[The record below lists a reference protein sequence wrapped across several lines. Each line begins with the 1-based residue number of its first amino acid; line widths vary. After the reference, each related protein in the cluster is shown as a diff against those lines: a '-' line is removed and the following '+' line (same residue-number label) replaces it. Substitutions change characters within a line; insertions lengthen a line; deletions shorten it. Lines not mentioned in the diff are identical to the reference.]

1 LDNVR
6 RKVPLVGD
14 AEYPQTRPEAALA
27 VVRRLASEFQGRS
40 FDAEACAAALG
51 YRSARNGAF
60 RQILADLRKYGLIT
74 GRGDGI
80 GATDLLRRLVV
91 PLESEDR
98 AAARLEMMNSVPL
111 FRELFHRFAGRL
123 PSDEGL
129 TAALIQMTHADR
141 LKVQG
146 RVPKIRSLLAEGW
159 GSHGPWERPSVAP
172 TDPASSAAP
181 SAPWPGPP
189 PNARALRFDAGP
201 VRLEFPFTPDGLR
214 LLRSNLLDPAL
225 WSTLSGSVP
234 EAGRADP
241 EPEEN
246 RPPGS
251 PPGRPGLR
259 PAVP

>member
-1 LDNVR
+1 
-6 RKVPLVGD
+6 VPLVGD

-27 VVRRLASEFQGRS
+27 VIRKLASQFQGHS

-60 RQILADLRKYGLIT
+60 RQILADLRKYGLVT

-80 GATDLLRRLVV
+80 EATDLLRRLVV

-111 FRELFHRFAGRL
+111 FRELFQRFEGRV

-129 TAALIQMTHADR
+129 TAALIQLTRADR
-141 LKVQG
+141 LKLQG

-159 GSHGPWERPSVAP
+159 GSRGPWEKPTLAPMDRESSAVPSVP
-172 TDPASSAAP
+172 P
-181 SAPWPGPP
+181 PGP
-189 PNARALRFDAGP
+189 AERSRTLRFDAGP
-201 VRLEFPFTPDGLR
+201 VRLEFPFTPDGLH

-225 WSTLSGSVP
+225 WALVSGSFS

-241 EPEEN
+241 SSEEN
-246 RPPGS
+246 RPLGS
-251 PPGRPGLR
+251 PPSRPGLR
-259 PAVP
+259 LAVP